1 MTLPPASRWFTLS
14 VVGVR
19 SVSGSVIPIRPTNMT
34 DQSGY
39 VLTSESFAQCWGL
52 DATGN
57 WQNFQED
64 DTGAGTWSLVQ
75 SRAASTVNEIT
86 GISNSA
92 GSAWAQ
98 PAYDK
103 NGNMTTVPQP
113 ANPGSAYTATY
124 DAWNRLVKLVD
135 RPTGNT
141 VQENQY
147 DGRKYRTVLA
157 TYTSGTLTETRHYY
171 YSHRW
176 QSLKE
181 RLGTSPDTAAA
192 ERQFVWGERYIDN
205 LVIRDRDTTGS
216 GGGGSGTLNER
227 LYALQDANWNVT
239 SVLDPTGTMQ
249 ERYNYAAY
257 GTATFLTP
265 TFGSRSSSSFD
276 WETLYAGYR
285 YDTATGLTVV
295 RHRVYSA
302 TLGVWLQRD
311 PIGDFVAGNLYRYT
325 SIAPLAMTDPFGLNP
340 GGILLSGPT
349 LGACLAFPPC
359 DAILGGII
367 IAGGVVAV
375 SYVVYW
381 AIMFALDALARR
393 TCDRLLT
400 ECFDTWRQ
408 TCFPWHSN
416 RRSNSSVCN
425 LCYDECIRN
434 NGVWAPFDHSYLG
447 HIACGSFE

>member
-1 MTLPPASRWFTLS
+1 
-14 VVGVR
+14 
-19 SVSGSVIPIRPTNMT
+19 MT

-39 VLTSESFAQCWGL
+39 VPTSESFAQCWGL

-75 SRAASTVNEIT
+75 SRAANTVNEIT
-86 GISNSA
+86 GITNSA

-135 RPTGNT
+135 LPTGNT
-141 VQENQY
+141 VQVSQY
-147 DGRKYRTVLA
+147 DGRKYRTVRE
-157 TYTSGTLTETRHYY
+157 TYTSGTLSEARHYY

-176 QSLKE
+176 QSLEK
-181 RLGTSPDTAAA
+181 RLGTSPDTAAP

-205 LVIRDRDTTGS
+205 LVIRDRDTTGG

-239 SVLDPTGTMQ
+239 SVIDSTGTIQ

-265 TFGSRSSSSFD
+265 TFGARSTSSFD

-285 YDTATGLTVV
+285 YDAATSLFAV
-295 RHRVYSA
+295 RNRVYSA
-302 TLGVWLQRD
+302 VLGVWVQRD
-311 PIGDFVAGNLYRYT
+311 PIGRPSGSNICEYVESRPINFFDPSGLIGSVSCVRPRCSGIQYDPLVQCCENNKVVAKV
-325 SIAPLAMTDPFGLNP
+325 SIWTCNRPLKG
-340 GGILLSGPT
+340 
-349 LGACLAFPPC
+349 
-359 DAILGGII
+359 
-367 IAGGVVAV
+367 AGGRL
-375 SYVVYW
+375 YP
-381 AIMFALDALARR
+381 IRR
-393 TCDRLLT
+393 ITVRPVT
-400 ECFDTWRQ
+400 V
-408 TCFPWHSN
+408 H
-416 RRSNSSVCN
+416 
-425 LCYDECIRN
+425 
-434 NGVWAPFDHSYLG
+434 APG
-447 HIACGSFE
+447 